1 MSTTRRARKPAGQTE
16 TKRPY
21 RKCETVRVRPPACS
35 QCGSTEGR
43 VNRTTRQ
50 EYGGTLSDGRVFT
63 HIVRRWKVCECG
75 NHYVIVSHENHVEAA
90 PDNFEKISESDG
102 E

>member
-1 MSTTRRARKPAGQTE
+1 MSTTRRRKPAGQAE

-21 RKCETVRVRPPACS
+21 RRCETVRVRPPACS

-75 NHYVIVSHENHVEAA
+75 NHYVIVSHENHVETTSSNS
-90 PDNFEKISESDG
+90 DNLTESG
-102 E
+102 AE

>member
-1 MSTTRRARKPAGQTE
+1 MSTTRRRKPAGQAE

-21 RKCETVRVRPPACS
+21 RRCETVRVKPPACS
-35 QCGSTEGR
+35 RCGSTEGK

-75 NHYVIVSHENHVEAA
+75 NHYVIVSHENHVETTSNNF
-90 PDNFEKISESDG
+90 DNLTESEV